1 MNTLTALY
9 NWSEQTIWNT
19 LSRKLM
25 SFLLLP
31 LLNLGFVGIFFYER
45 GVITDL
51 LRQGDTNNA
60 LAIPAQSALEQGLT
74 WTLSLYAVIL
84 ILSLLQIAYL
94 RRLIVVPMKN
104 MIGIFDQI
112 STGDGDF
119 SRDLPTTTHDEFRDL
134 ATSYNQFASMM
145 RQIIGDIRNMSVSIA
160 REAVIVKL
168 NVGETASR
176 ATRQGEI
183 TEAVFTASDESTKA
197 ILEVSSSTEL
207 ISKSTEANI
216 GNARISLQ
224 EMQEVVTKVQSV
236 SDKLAR
242 FNDTVTNL
250 SQRSDSIR
258 TVAELIR
265 GIADQT
271 NLLALNAAIEAA
283 RAGEMGRGFAVVADE
298 VRKLAERTNL
308 ATQEIT
314 VNITGMI
321 SLVSETQSEN
331 EIINADIKQT
341 RAVVERSSD
350 QFRQMVGDFEVTNSQ
365 LIQIAAAMEEL
376 TATNGQVN
384 DSVHQVYTLSSEVAA
399 NMVNSLKSTSGLSA
413 ATESVQELVSRLK
426 IGRGAFDYNV
436 GEVRKFRDA
445 LQNKLIDMQRRG
457 INVMDRNYRPTGNSI
472 PQKYTVSY
480 SEAYVREC
488 QEMLDAAL
496 SSMKGGVYAVGV
508 DINGYLTA
516 HNSKFSKPL
525 TGDPAVD
532 LMGNRTHRKFESPT
546 EIRAAKNTAPMLLQ
560 TYIRDTGELMCD
572 LAMPIYIDGA
582 HWGNVRIGCQTNE
595 LLDA

>member
-1 MNTLTALY
+1 
-9 NWSEQTIWNT
+9 
-19 LSRKLM
+19 
-25 SFLLLP
+25 
-31 LLNLGFVGIFFYER
+31 
-45 GVITDL
+45 
-51 LRQGDTNNA
+51 
-60 LAIPAQSALEQGLT
+60 
-74 WTLSLYAVIL
+74 
-84 ILSLLQIAYL
+84 LQIAYL
-94 RRLIVVPMKN
+94 RRLIVVPVKN
-104 MIGIFDQI
+104 MIGIFKQI

-119 SRDLPTTTHDEFRDL
+119 SRDLPTTTYDEFRDL

-160 REAVIVKL
+160 REAVIVRL

-197 ILEVSSSTEL
+197 IHEVSSSTEL

-242 FNDTVTNL
+242 FNDTVTSL

-314 VNITGMI
+314 MNITGMI

-365 LIQIAAAMEEL
+365 LTQIAAAMEEL

-399 NMVNSLKSTSGLSA
+399 NMANSLKSTSGLSA

-572 LAMPIYIDGA
+572 LAMPIYIDGT
-582 HWGNVRIGCQTNE
+582 HWGNVRIGCQTDE